1 MNADRPG
8 SGGGVGGGGDALE
21 SLTRRLLD
29 DVRRKAGIRHDRPL
43 ERKLARILSA
53 MPLAALESW
62 VGLIEAAPSDSPDWL
77 SLIENL
83 TIHETYFFRDRPHH
97 DHLRRHVLPA
107 LIGGRRHGDRALRLW
122 SAGCA
127 TGEEAYG
134 LAILALEALAD
145 LGEARRTDYGIVTD
159 WRVDVLGTDL
169 SRVAVRQA
177 RNASYG
183 GEGLGPFR
191 DLPAEYAGWF
201 VPLEGESA
209 LYRRVR
215 ADARRVVRFDRHN
228 LMDAA
233 PPEPGFDL
241 VSCRNVMI
249 YFDEDSRDSAL
260 RQLTGA
266 VAADGWLVLGTT
278 DRLPEE
284 APFDRHRGD
293 RALAFR
299 RRPAV
304 SGPSAM
310 AQGEAKR

>member
-1 MNADRPG
+1 LADIPDP
-8 SGGGVGGGGDALE
+8 VLE
-21 SLTRRLLD
+21 SLARRLLA

-43 ERKLARILSA
+43 ERKLTRILA
-53 MPLAALESW
+53 AIPLPDLESW
-62 VGLIEAAPSDSPDWL
+62 VARVEAAPPDSSDWL

-97 DHLRRHVLPA
+97 EHLRRHVLPA
-107 LIGGRRHGDRALRLW
+107 LIAARRSERALRLW

-134 LAILALEALAD
+134 LAIVVLEALAD
-145 LGEARRTDYGIVTD
+145 AGEAWRTGNGMATE
-159 WRVDVLGTDL
+159 WNVDVLGTDL
-169 SRVAVRQA
+169 SRLAVRQA
-177 RNASYG
+177 RNACYG

-191 DLPAEYAGWF
+191 DLPDEYRGWF
-201 VPLEGESA
+201 EPLDGESA

-215 ADARRVVRFDRHN
+215 ADARGLVRFDRHN

-233 PPEPGFDL
+233 PPEGDFDL

-249 YFDEDSRDSAL
+249 YFDDDSRTTAL
-260 RQLTGA
+260 RQLIGA

-278 DRLPEE
+278 DRLPDD
-284 APFDRHRGD
+284 APFERHRGD

-299 RRPAV
+299 RR
-304 SGPSAM
+304 SGAEM
-310 AQGEAKR
+310 G